1 MKKQEMEQLYL
12 SYEKIVFGY
21 LLRLTHNRDLAEEL
35 SQETFYQAFLSMD
48 RYDGRC
54 RVSSWLCQIA
64 KNIWRNDCRKKKRIT
79 SIDDMEAVFGE
90 TEDALQ
96 VILKKEE
103 RVLFYRELQKLPQD
117 MKDVIY
123 LRIAG
128 EFTFQEIGEILGRS
142 EVWAR
147 TVFYRGKK
155 KIMKEV

>member
-12 SYEKIVFGY
+12 SCEKIVFGY

-35 SQETFYQAFLSMD
+35 AQETFYQAFLSMD

-64 KNIWRNDCRKKKRIT
+64 KNIWRNDCRKKKRVT
-79 SIDDMEAVFGE
+79 CMEDMDAVFGE
-90 TEDALQ
+90 TEDAMQ
-96 VILKKEE
+96 DILKKEE
-103 RVLFYRELQKLPQD
+103 RVLFYKALQKLPQD

-128 EFTFQEIGEILGRS
+128 EFTFREIGEILDRS

-147 TVFYRGKK
+147 TAFYRGKK
-155 KIMKEV
+155 KIMEEV